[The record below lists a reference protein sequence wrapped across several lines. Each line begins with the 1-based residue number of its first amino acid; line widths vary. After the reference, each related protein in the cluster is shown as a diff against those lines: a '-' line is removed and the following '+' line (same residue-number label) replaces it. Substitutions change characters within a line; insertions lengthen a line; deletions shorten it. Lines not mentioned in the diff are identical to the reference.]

1 MTGLPERLVTEFR
14 TRGAVGFLRFLA
26 TRIVQRRA
34 DLLFDID
41 LRGLAAA
48 PPFAQLAP
56 LATAVLV
63 WRHNLGSEATRAV
76 EQSVLTA
83 ANHAYREVLAGDD
96 MLLAMT
102 DAGDAQGQVTSYAFV
117 LFASFYKRVLGEA
130 QTTPMISNC
139 YTDPAWRGQGLYPQL
154 LVTTCLHL
162 ASQGHARAIITC
174 APDNLASVRGIE
186 KAGFRRV
193 KTLHS
198 LVVLARWIAWQ
209 RSVPAR
215 AKAAPCGAS

>member
-1 MTGLPERLVTEFR
+1 MTGLPERLVTELK

-41 LRGLAAA
+41 LRDSAAA
-48 PPFAQLAP
+48 PSFAQFPP

-63 WRHNLGSEATRAV
+63 WRHNLGSEATRGV

-96 MLLAMT
+96 MLLAAT
-102 DAGDAQGQVTSYAFV
+102 DAQGQVTSYAFV

-139 YTDPAWRGQGLYPQL
+139 CTDPAWRGQGLYPQL

-162 ASQGHARAIITC
+162 AKQGHARAIITC

>member
-1 MTGLPERLVTEFR
+1 MTGVPERLVTEFR

-26 TRIVQRRA
+26 THIVQRRT

-48 PPFAQLAP
+48 PPFAQLPP

-96 MLLAMT
+96 MLLAAT
-102 DAGDAQGQVTSYAFV
+102 DAQGQVTSYAFV

-139 YTDPAWRGQGLYPQL
+139 YTDPA
-154 LVTTCLHL
+154 
-162 ASQGHARAIITC
+162 
-174 APDNLASVRGIE
+174 
-186 KAGFRRV
+186 
-193 KTLHS
+193 
-198 LVVLARWIAWQ
+198 
-209 RSVPAR
+209 
-215 AKAAPCGAS
+215 